1 MINTEH
7 ALEQYRDSLYKSI
20 IRIYFQNSHRMR
32 SHFSRVGTVVNCM
45 SKKFGLIAEQFR
57 DDHCFLATYK
67 TSVEKPCILNVT
79 CNLLWYFVMCFRKAV
94 RAILILIPLLG
105 LQYVLFPLRP
115 EKGSDLLPVYLY
127 TSACVT
133 SFQVRSFHNAHF
145 NSRGLQTS

>member
-1 MINTEH
+1 
-7 ALEQYRDSLYKSI
+7 
-20 IRIYFQNSHRMR
+20 MR
-32 SHFSRVGTVVNCM
+32 SRFRRVGTVVNCM